1 MKIRILLSVLLIA
14 AAAALG
20 CVLAAP
26 DPPAKVLQIQSGIA
40 KEESRSPQEPPREG
54 YLLRDYRGRLAVVK
68 AGEKTPE
75 MIFDVYTKTLPEA
88 DQSMLAEGIYVE
100 SYEELLSL
108 IEDYV
113 S

>member
-20 CVLAAP
+20 CVLAAL

-68 AGEKTPE
+68 AGEE